1 MYARITR
8 TKADPARLDAVV
20 GALRDQMVPVFK
32 QQRGYLGAVSIAN
45 RETGEG
51 ATTTYWDS
59 WDNLKASE
67 AAIFAARDQF
77 AQDQQAD
84 IVSFHRCEVPVLERA
99 KDPQAGTFVR
109 ATVMSGIPADRIDAG
124 IENFRARALPTARSQ
139 PGFRGSVL
147 AVDRENGVAFA
158 TSSWDT
164 AELREASD
172 SALRD
177 DRSQAT
183 AALGGNVETQ
193 LGEVTFAE
201 LTVPAHS

>member
-8 TKADPARLDAVV
+8 TKADPARLDDVV
-20 GALRDQMVPVFK
+20 GALRDQLVPLFK

-67 AAIFAARDQF
+67 AAIFAARDKF
-77 AQDQQAD
+77 AQDQSAE

-99 KDPQAGTFVR
+99 KAPEAGTFVR
-109 ATVMSGIPADRIDAG
+109 ATVIANIPADRMEAG
-124 IENFRARALPTARSQ
+124 IASFRDHAMPAARSQ
-139 PGFRGSVL
+139 PGFRGAVL
-147 AVDRENGVAFA
+147 AVDRENGTAFA

-164 AELREASD
+164 AEQREASD
-172 SALRD
+172 TAVRD
-177 DRSQAT
+177 SRSQA
-183 AALGGNVETQ
+183 AQELGGSVVIQ